1 MAEQQK
7 PKHDSVLTDK
17 DKFTEK
23 PDHEKVAHMGD
34 KPGGAPGQPQPNKP
48 KE

>member
-7 PKHDSVLTDK
+7 PQEKNVLTDK
-17 DKFTEK
+17 DKFKEK

-34 KPGGAPGQPQPNKP
+34 KPGGAPEQQRDKP
-48 KE
+48 KG

>member
-1 MAEQQK
+1 MTEQQKK

-23 PDHEKVAHMGD
+23 PDHEKVTHMGD
-34 KPGGAPGQPQPNKP
+34 KPGTAPQQPPP
-48 KE
+48 SSKE